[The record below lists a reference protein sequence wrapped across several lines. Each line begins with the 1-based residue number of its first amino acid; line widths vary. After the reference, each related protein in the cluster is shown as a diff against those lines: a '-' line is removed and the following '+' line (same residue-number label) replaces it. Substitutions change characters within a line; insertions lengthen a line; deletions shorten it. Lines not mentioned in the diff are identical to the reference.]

1 MGAIPAT
8 AGGKLAFCAAAA
20 ESKQGHRPRK
30 AKGQQ
35 QDDG

>member
-8 AGGKLAFCAAAA
+8 AGGKLAFCAAAKR
-20 ESKQGHRPRK
+20 KQGQRPWK

-35 QDDG
+35 Q